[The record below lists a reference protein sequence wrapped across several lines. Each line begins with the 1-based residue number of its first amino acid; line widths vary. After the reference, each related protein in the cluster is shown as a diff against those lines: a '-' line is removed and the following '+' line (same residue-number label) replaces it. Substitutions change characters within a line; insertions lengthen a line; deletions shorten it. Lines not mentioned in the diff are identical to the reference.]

1 VLRAGGG
8 LFRRPPRCEHY
19 ERLEVDM
26 RILLAPAGSHGD
38 VHPFVGLGVALK
50 ARGHEVHLLTADHF
64 RHHAADN
71 GFDDFAATMSEA
83 DFQTMTNDPLLWHP
97 RRGLEAVFNPAII
110 RPAIR
115 RTYALIAERYTPG
128 ETVVLAGALSHA
140 ARLANEKLGVPLA
153 TIHLQPMALYSVE
166 DPARYAAFVG
176 IRRWPRF
183 ALRGFYRV
191 GDFLIDRITG
201 PVLNEFRQE
210 LGLPRVKRLY
220 STWVNSPQRILGLF
234 PEWYGSAPDWP
245 PQTRVTGFVRYDQAT
260 GGVPPEVE
268 DFLSSGE
275 PPIVF
280 TFGSAMRQGAELF
293 RVSVEACKLLG
304 KRGLLLARGKEQIP
318 ADLPPNVMHAE
329 YAPFSNVFS
338 RAAAV
343 VHHGGIGTCAQGLAA
358 GVPQLVVPLAFDQPD
373 NAERLEK
380 LGVGRW
386 IARRKFTP
394 KRAARVLKELLAMPR
409 EACERWAKKMA
420 EGDPLREACE
430 AIEGLRGRDL

>member
-1 VLRAGGG
+1 
-8 LFRRPPRCEHY
+8 
-19 ERLEVDM
+19 M
-26 RILLAPAGSHGD
+26 RILLAPTGSHGD

-50 ARGHEVHLLTADHF
+50 ARGHEVHLLTGEHF
-64 RHHAADN
+64 RHLAADN
-71 GFDDFAATMSEA
+71 GFDDFAPTMSAE
-83 DFQTMTNDPLLWHP
+83 DFVTMTNDPRLWHA
-97 RRGLEAVFNPAII
+97 RHGLKAVFNPAIV

-115 RTYALIAERYTPG
+115 KTYAHIAERYKPG
-128 ETVVLAGALSHA
+128 ETVVVAGALTHA

-153 TIHLQPMALYSVE
+153 TVHLQPMALYSVE
-166 DPARYAAFVG
+166 TPARYATFLS

-183 ALRGFYRV
+183 ALRAFYRM
-191 GDFLIDRITG
+191 GDSIIDGMAG

-220 STWVNSPQRILGLF
+220 SRWMDSPQLILGFF
-234 PEWYGSAPDWP
+234 PAWYGTAPDWP
-245 PQTRVTGFVRYDQAT
+245 PQTRTVGFVRYDQADR
-260 GGVPPEVE
+260 GVPAEVGE
-268 DFLSSGE
+268 FLAKGE

-304 KRGLLLARGKEQIP
+304 MPGLLLARGKEQIP
-318 ADLPPNVMHAE
+318 ADLPPSVLHAE
-329 YAPFSNVFS
+329 YAPFSTVFP

-358 GVPQLVVPLAFDQPD
+358 GVPQLVVPLSFDQPD

-386 IARRKFTP
+386 IARRRFTP
-394 KRAARVLKELLAMPR
+394 KRAAKVLRELLAMPR
-409 EACERWAKKMA
+409 EACETWATKMTD
-420 EGDPLREACE
+420 GDPAREACA
-430 AIEGLRGRDL
+430 AIEGLVRASVEA